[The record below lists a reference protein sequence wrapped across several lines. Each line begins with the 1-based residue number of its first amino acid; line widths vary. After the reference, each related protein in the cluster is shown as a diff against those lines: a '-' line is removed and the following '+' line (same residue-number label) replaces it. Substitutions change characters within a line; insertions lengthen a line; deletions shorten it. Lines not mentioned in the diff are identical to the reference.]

1 MNSTEDFDLFGEP
14 VTKLKTL
21 DRDMLERGIAA
32 SIIGISER
40 ELADILQPRTE
51 AVIEF
56 ARLCRGQNAGQR
68 ISLCFNAHRL
78 STPTIMSESITA
90 ALQRPAFARGLAR
103 ALAFKDGL
111 VRDLL
116 YQVLQLGI
124 NGIQY
129 VNEFPPHVARDLF
142 CSFNARRV
150 LDPCAGWGGR
160 MIGAAAVGAFYHGFE
175 PSTRTFDGLNRLGEF
190 LKTFETGFDFKVECV
205 PFEDATIVDQYDL
218 ALTSPPY
225 FDTERY
231 SDEPTNAGVRYA
243 TFEAFV
249 EGFFVPLIRKAT
261 NASTNGLILNIGSR
275 RYPLRDVVQASGFDV
290 KTLEGGLSGK
300 GGMSKGGAVGEEFF
314 HITKVLK

>member
-1 MNSTEDFDLFGEP
+1 MEIENDMDLFGEP
-14 VTKLKTL
+14 VTKPKTL

-32 SIIGISER
+32 SIIGITDR

-68 ISLCFNAHRL
+68 ISLCFNEHRL

-90 ALQRPAFARGLAR
+90 ALQRPTFARGLAR

-129 VNEFPPHVARDLF
+129 VNEFPPHVARDIY

-190 LKTFETGFDFKVECV
+190 LKTFETGFDYKIECL
-205 PFEDATIVDQYDL
+205 PFEDAVVAETYDL

-231 SDEPTNAGVRYA
+231 SDEPTNAGVRYLTFDDFA
-243 TFEAFV
+243 T
-249 EGFFVPLIRKAT
+249 GFFIPMIKKAVAAT
-261 NASTNGLILNIGSR
+261 KNGLILNIGSR
-275 RYPLRDVVQASGFDV
+275 RYPLRDVVQASGFNV
-290 KTLEGGLSGK
+290 TLLDSGLSGK
-300 GGMSKGGAVGEEFF
+300 GGMGKGCAVGEEFF
-314 HITKVLK
+314 HITRGQK